1 VAYTNI
7 SPTARAPRQQ
17 AFARQGAEDELL
29 LAIRASSQ
37 IADALQE
44 DWKRSTSVDFGAQTS
59 VAIAV
64 PFRNLADWVSI
75 RKVLEGTRNIQ
86 RIGVDDFDMSIAHVQ
101 LDYVGKIEQLQTALA
116 QSNIYL
122 IADDKGNW
130 TLSRNAS
137 TAAATSPAPVVP

>member
-1 VAYTNI
+1 VEALDIGGFRRTNLGRDHD
-7 SPTARAPRQQ
+7 SLPEP
-17 AFARQGAEDELL
+17 
-29 LAIRASSQ
+29 
-37 IADALQE
+37 
-44 DWKRSTSVDFGAQTS
+44 
-59 VAIAV
+59 
-64 PFRNLADWVSI
+64 ADWVSI